1 MTGSPQGTAD
11 LSQAFASTSHFSF
24 SRRALLQRFF
34 GGIGR
39 QARSTKAALLHGD
52 LTVGWNGFAWRA
64 FPDLQAQQSF
74 ETLASDVRRVG
85 SQADWVRADAL
96 THRKQLLAS
105 VVGSTSRRVT
115 AVRAWSG
122 ATPARAL
129 LGFPDDGAVCRGHV
143 RSNYSVQ
150 GQAFGIIGL

>member
-1 MTGSPQGTAD
+1 MES
-11 LSQAFASTSHFSF
+11 
-24 SRRALLQRFF
+24 
-34 GGIGR
+34 
-39 QARSTKAALLHGD
+39 
-52 LTVGWNGFAWRA
+52 
-64 FPDLQAQQSF
+64 FPDPQAQQSF
-74 ETLASDVRRVG
+74 ETFASDVRRVG

-150 GQAFGIIGL
+150 GQAFEILGCESRLSV